1 MSPLV
6 LSNLEK
12 KELESFLKKNRRA
25 DLVATYL
32 RYLELHENVSPVLH
46 AGSKTIYMGA
56 EEAIKAL
63 ESADKLTR
71 ETEIKISYDQG
82 AVNEQ
87 TTKVYICPYSGKV
100 FGNNTHANPQ
110 DAIYEWVSTCPE
122 NTERVGGLR
131 AKRFLVSEDL
141 DIIKKYITHRKKNI
155 TKRVFSSQVSG
166 KLFDSKENVIE
177 EFRQHYLR
185 PMNLFEVQE
194 QNRFQIHPDLL
205 QLLQVHLQEDKIAA
219 FVESLLK
226 HAFFKPY
233 LNVWLEENEEE
244 DFDADES

>member
-6 LSNLEK
+6 LKDLEK

-32 RYLELHENVSPVLH
+32 RYLELRERVTPVLH
-46 AGSKTIYMGA
+46 PGSKTIYLGA
-56 EEAIKAL
+56 SEAIQAL
-63 ESADKLTR
+63 DSQDKLAR
-71 ETEIKISYDQG
+71 ETEITISYDQG
-82 AVNEQ
+82 AVNDQ

-100 FGNNTHANPQ
+100 FGNNTHPNPQ
-110 DAIYEWVSTCPE
+110 DAIYEWVSTCPQ

-131 AKRFLVSEDL
+131 AKRFLVSEDPA
-141 DIIKKYITHRKKNI
+141 IIKKYITHRKKNI
-155 TKRVFSSQVSG
+155 TKRVFSSQASG
-166 KLFDSKENVIE
+166 KLFDSKEGVIAE
-177 EFRQHYLR
+177 VQQHYLR
-185 PMNLFEVQE
+185 PMSLFEVQE

-205 QLLQVHLQEDKIAA
+205 QLLQVHLQEDKIAS

-233 LNVWLEENEEE
+233 LNVWLEENEDEE
-244 DFDADES
+244 SVADGS